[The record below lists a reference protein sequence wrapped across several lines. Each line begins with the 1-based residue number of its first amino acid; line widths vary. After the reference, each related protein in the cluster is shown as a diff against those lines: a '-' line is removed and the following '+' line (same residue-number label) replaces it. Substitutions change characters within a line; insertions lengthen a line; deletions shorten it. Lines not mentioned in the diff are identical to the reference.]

1 MDFEKLRLYRNI
13 KNNFANLL
21 DIKLSEISE
30 GYAKAEMD
38 VKTELLNP
46 IGSLHGGC
54 LYTIA
59 DIAGGAA
66 ASSYGVHV
74 TTIDGNFHYLR
85 AGINTKKLFAT
96 TTEIKRGK
104 KILVYS
110 ISVTDQDDVELAM
123 GIFSFMSIGKPIELS

>member
-21 DIKLSEISE
+21 GIKLSEISE

-38 VKTELLNP
+38 VKTELL
-46 IGSLHGGC
+46 
-54 LYTIA
+54 
-59 DIAGGAA
+59 
-66 ASSYGVHV
+66 
-74 TTIDGNFHYLR
+74 NFHYLR

-110 ISVTDQDDVELAM
+110 ISVTDQDDVELAV
-123 GIFSFMSIGKPIELS
+123 GIFSFMSIGKPIEL